1 MLRTVMERETTCRN
15 RMCNVIREMKSLRKN
30 EKRMLK
36 VKGCTR
42 KSREDSKRNSGSYI
56 GQ

>member
-1 MLRTVMERETTCRN
+1 MERETTCRN
-15 RMCNVIREMKSLRKN
+15 RMCNVIGEMKSLRKK

-42 KSREDSKRNSGSYI
+42 KRREDSKRNSGSYI